1 MCIYIYKKR
10 CIEFWVKVMRIEGN
24 RLVRMVMLEAM
35 GLRGKVKWI
44 EKLKQSLE
52 EIGWMGVGME
62 ELGKLSNGEVLQM
75 LRACVWRAVKESWVV
90 QAEQHSK
97 LKVVELRKIQC
108 EATCIDVESKGIRR
122 MLTKLRGGTAELRV
136 ETGRWSRLQRE
147 ERTCKQCT
155 LGEMEDEVHFV
166 LRCEAL

>member
-1 MCIYIYKKR
+1 
-10 CIEFWVKVMRIEGN
+10 
-24 RLVRMVMLEAM
+24 
-35 GLRGKVKWI
+35 
-44 EKLKQSLE
+44 
-52 EIGWMGVGME
+52 MGVGME

-97 LKVVELRKIQC
+97 LKVVELRKIRC

-136 ETGRWSRLQRE
+136 ETGRWSGLQRE
-147 ERTCKQCT
+147 ERICKQCT